1 MNEHLIGTNISW
13 ETVDDLQERSAQ
25 DDVSIARAKP
35 MYHGAVCFISDALL
49 RRVSEQLDL
58 KRIHALDLH
67 LSSEEG
73 KIRVIEHLD
82 KCINLR
88 ELNLGYNMISRIQG
102 LESLTK
108 LTELNLAE
116 NNIHRIEG
124 IEHLQ
129 LLEKLNL
136 SGNRITRISKVSLPA
151 NRYAMDMTFNCVT
164 HCRPLGSCDASA
176 SYDWPEIR

>member
-1 MNEHLIGTNISW
+1 ML
-13 ETVDDLQERSAQ
+13 LYFQERAAQ
-25 DDVSIARAKP
+25 DDASISRAKP
-35 MYHGAVCFISDALL
+35 VYHGPVCFISDALL
-49 RRVSEQLDL
+49 RKVSEQIDM
-58 KRIHALDLH
+58 KRIHTLNLH

-82 KCINLR
+82 KCINLKL
-88 ELNLGYNMISRIQG
+88 LNLSYNMISRIQG

-124 IEHLQ
+124 IDHLQ

-136 SGNRITRISKVSLPA
+136 SGNRITRISKVS
-151 NRYAMDMTFNCVT
+151 
-164 HCRPLGSCDASA
+164 
-176 SYDWPEIR
+176 